1 MGDGEQVESPYRGRR
16 PGMRT
21 QVQVGREGAE
31 SFTGSVLIASFFS
44 LKWEAESLADSNDG
58 EGGV

>member
-1 MGDGEQVESPYRGRR
+1 
-16 PGMRT
+16 MRI

-31 SFTGSVLIASFFS
+31 GFAGSVLIASFFS
-44 LKWEAESLADSNDG
+44 MKREAESIAGSNDG

>member
-1 MGDGEQVESPYRGRR
+1 
-16 PGMRT
+16 MRT
-21 QVQVGREGAE
+21 QVQVGREGPE
-31 SFTGSVLIASFFS
+31 SFAGSVLIASFFS